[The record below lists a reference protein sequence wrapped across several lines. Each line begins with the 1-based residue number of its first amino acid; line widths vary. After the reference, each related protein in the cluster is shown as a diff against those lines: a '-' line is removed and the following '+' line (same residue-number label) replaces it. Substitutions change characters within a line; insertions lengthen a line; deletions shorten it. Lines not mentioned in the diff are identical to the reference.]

1 VPAGKE
7 EFMKKVYGLF
17 AGLVL
22 AAMLTGCGGSKID
35 ENKPIDQV
43 AADAA
48 KMGQAEL
55 QKMVDKYQAV
65 IAEKGKELDA
75 LKDQIKEIPM
85 TELLGDKAKELKED
99 AGEITASLSKLKDQ
113 MEVYAK
119 ELAAKK

>member
-1 VPAGKE
+1 MPAGKE

-65 IAEKGKELDA
+65 IADKGKELDA
-75 LKDQIKEIPM
+75 LKDQIKEIPLKEM
-85 TELLGDKAKELKED
+85 LGDKAKTLKED

>member
-1 VPAGKE
+1 
-7 EFMKKVYGLF
+7 MKKVYGLF

-65 IAEKGKELDA
+65 IADKGKELDA
-75 LKDQIKEIPM
+75 LKDQIKEIPL
-85 TELLGDKAKELKED
+85 TEMLGDKAKELKED

-119 ELAAKK
+119 ELSAKK